1 MNKVFF
7 LILAIICSS
16 SIALIFK
23 YTEGN
28 GMNRYAVTSANYLIA
43 FLVSIIMF
51 LYDNSL
57 NLSFS
62 LSISTFLSEASSVI
76 FSNSTLFSAE
86 SSVIWAM
93 LIGCF
98 AGVFFFL
105 SFVYY
110 QKSVKENGVGLSGTF
125 GKLGILIP
133 MIFSIILWNEI
144 PTLVQWTGIVLSLL
158 SIIIVNFS
166 IKDLTSK
173 SLNWT
178 LILLFIFGGMAEFSN
193 KIFQKYSI
201 TEYKNL
207 FLFFVFFIAFLISI
221 FFTIKEKKPVSNKDI
236 LLGLLVGIPNL
247 FSSYFLIIAL
257 NYITTSVAFPIYSA
271 GSILIINLGG
281 FIIFK
286 EKLSKKDTFAV
297 IMTLFALILINM

>member
-1 MNKVFF
+1 MFF

-51 LYDNSL
+51 LSNNSM
-57 NLSFS
+57 NFSSS
-62 LSISTFLSEASSVI
+62 LSIKKFLSECYSVI
-76 FSNSTLFSAE
+76 SSNSTLFSSQ
-86 SSVIWAM
+86 SSFIWAI
-93 LIGCF
+93 LIGSF
-98 AGVFFFL
+98 AGIFFFL
-105 SFVYY
+105 SFIYY
-110 QKSVKENGVGLSGTF
+110 QKSVHANGVGLSGTF

-144 PTLVQWTGIVLSLL
+144 PTLLQWTGIALSLI
-158 SIIIVNFS
+158 SILVVNFS
-166 IKDLTSK
+166 FKDLSSK

-193 KIFQKYSI
+193 KIFQKYAI

-221 FFTIKEKKPVSNKDI
+221 FFTFKEKKPVAFKDL
-236 LLGLLVGIPNL
+236 LLGILVGIPNL
-247 FSSYFLIIAL
+247 FSSYFLIVAL
-257 NYITTSVAFPIYSA
+257 NYVNTSVAFPIYSA
-271 GSILIINLGG
+271 GSILLINIGG

-297 IMTLFALILINM
+297 IMTLIALVLINV